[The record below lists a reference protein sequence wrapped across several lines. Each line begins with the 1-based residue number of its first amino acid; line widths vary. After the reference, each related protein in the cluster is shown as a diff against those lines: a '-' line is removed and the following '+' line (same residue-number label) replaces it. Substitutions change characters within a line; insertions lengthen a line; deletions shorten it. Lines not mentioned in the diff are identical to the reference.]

1 MAFSRHFAGHP
12 DTPRDAVHGAR
23 DVESGEIAPART
35 QTELFG
41 AIDEVEIASPKPG
54 STLIRATA

>member
-12 DTPRDAVHGAR
+12 DTP
-23 DVESGEIAPART
+23 VESGEIAPART